1 MPDPSDLVPDT
12 KANLWSA
19 TMGCLILGDKKGA
32 KKNVIEETK
41 KEKEMIKWDRWVRN
55 KEGGKK

>member
-41 KEKEMIKWDRWVRN
+41 KEKEMIKWDR
-55 KEGGKK
+55 